1 MNIKLLSLSILVL
14 AQLGW
19 QHAEAR
25 AVKTRAQIRAEAR
38 AAKAAKANS
47 GLDEL
52 DPFSPNIEEQLNA
65 LDSKYEQSTGVSSH
79 LVDDLLDTGFGDR
92 GCVREAC
99 AVWAQVVKSRQQL
112 YLYQNGQLIATWPV
126 STGLEPGHGTPNF
139 DTHPN
144 GRIYDAYTS
153 GKYPG
158 GDYNGLGNMPYAVF
172 IKGGFAIHGTGRGNW
187 RKLGR
192 KASHG
197 CVRVHPDN
205 ALIFN
210 RMVRENGIKNVW
222 ITVQD

>member
-1 MNIKLLSLSILVL
+1 MKLLSLSILVL

-19 QHAEAR
+19 QFSEAR
-25 AVKTRAQIRAEAR
+25 AVKTKSQVRAEVR
-38 AAKAAKANS
+38 AAKAAKANTA
-47 GLDEL
+47 LDEL
-52 DPFSPNIEEQLNA
+52 DPYAPNVEEQLNA
-65 LDSKYEQSTGVSSH
+65 LDKQYEKSTGVSPFI
-79 LVDDLLDTGFGDR
+79 VEDLFDTGFGDR
-92 GCVREAC
+92 GCVRDAC
-99 AVWAQVVKSRQQL
+99 AVWAQVVKSTQRL
-112 YLYQNGQLIATWPV
+112 YLYQNGQLINTWLV

-187 RKLGR
+187 RKLGN

-197 CVRVHPDN
+197 CIRVHPDN

-210 RMVRENGIKNVW
+210 RLVRENGIKNVW
-222 ITVQD
+222 ITVQN